1 MASNPID
8 PRGERID
15 RLQEGLYSR
24 GGEDITRAKHAPLSS
39 TPNNLNRSWK
49 EDNTLTTELGE
60 EHQEKKKMSFFT
72 KIFLASIIFF
82 LVAAGIA
89 AYVLS
94 GGFNVISSKNVD
106 ISVQGLI
113 AVSAGEELVLD
124 IIISNHNN
132 AALEQGELLVE
143 YPPGTKKASDL
154 TQELARERITID
166 KIPAGASVV
175 KTVKAVVFGEKESVR
190 QIKITLDYK
199 ASGSNA
205 AFSKEKT
212 YDITIKSSPVIMEIT
227 YPKEVNAGQDIKVVV
242 NITSNSAVPIRNL
255 LFRAEYPFGFNFNSS
270 IPKASSGNNVWRIG
284 DLNPNEKR
292 TITINAKIE
301 GQNEE
306 ERAIKFTTGI
316 ADVNDENKIATDF
329 LSLTNSILIKKPF
342 ITVVMKLNQSE
353 EKEYEAR
360 TGSQIR
366 GNISWVN
373 NLPVTIN
380 DAEIKVKFTGDII
393 DRQNIGIF
401 NGGFYRSTDNTITWD
416 RNNFPEL
423 RSIDPGGSS
432 SVNFDLNIVP
442 NSSIANGRNLQSTM
456 EVSVKGTR
464 VSENSNPETVS
475 AVFTRLIKLAT
486 NLDLNSRSLFSIGP
500 FQNSGSIPPRAEN
513 STTYTIVWTFSNTFN
528 DVTGARVTATLPP
541 YMTWLGKIS
550 PTSENVVYDES
561 NRTIMWNAGEVR
573 AGSGSS
579 SAPREL
585 YLQLG
590 LTPSLNQVGTVPVL
604 LDNIQISGTD
614 RFTGKNITSTKP
626 PLTTRISTDPRYTQ
640 GSEAV
645 IR

>member
-242 NITSNSAVPIRNL
+242 NITSSSAVPIRNL